1 MSKSKKNKFDIQ
13 KQLKIAVKTFLL
25 LILLCYVFLGFD
37 TIVNYDVDT
46 LNKKEIEQNLVLYEI
61 EQLKQNPKY
70 WDNSRLCYEIGSLYE
85 MIYLFDM
92 ASKYYQRSIELAT
105 RNYYA
110 PHFKLAKLNLE
121 RGKFQDAEFVLNL
134 IPNINNKKIK
144 YNKGLFY
151 EDMSVK
157 YANKNMIDDAILAIK
172 RAVIY
177 FETADKEKYTN
188 AKNEHAY
195 LLMRKSEEFI
205 KQNKIKDAMEI
216 LNKAIKENDS
226 AELKYRL
233 AILNY
238 DFNNEKALKLIEET
252 QKSNPTIIN
261 YNLYFQ
267 LLNNLIKNAEQNKK
281 TVEVRLYKQKQ
292 NALKKYINANFIYD
306 GDFKLENIQ
315 ATVESK
321 KWGTK
326 KFIHIT
332 FDIKSNSKDTIKNLY
347 AQLDF
352 NVNGKNFSKTIKIG
366 NKNGIIMPYA
376 IIKNNE
382 AIINISDVHE
392 MKYAINGKIYLY
404 KNLKFN
410 KIEIGKFSL

>member
-1 MSKSKKNKFDIQ
+1 MSKIKKNNFDIQ
-13 KQLKIAVKTFLL
+13 KQLKIAVKTFLF

-37 TIVNYDVDT
+37 TVVNYDVDT
-46 LNKKEIEQNLVLYEI
+46 LNKREIEQNLVLYEI

-70 WDNSRLCYEIGSLYE
+70 WNNSRLCYEIGSLYE

-110 PHFKLAKLNLE
+110 PHFKLARLNLE

-172 RAVIY
+172 KAVIY

-188 AKNEHAY
+188 AKNEQAY

-233 AILNY
+233 AVLNY
-238 DFNNEKALKLIEET
+238 DFNNERALKLIEET

-261 YNLYFQ
+261 YNLYFK
-267 LLNNLIKNAEQNKK
+267 LLDNLIKDAEQNKK

-352 NVNGKNFSKTIKIG
+352 NVNGKDFSKTIKIG

-376 IIKNNE
+376 LIKNNE
-382 AIINISDVHE
+382 ATINISDVHE
-392 MKYAINGKIYLY
+392 MKYTINGKIYLY

>member
-1 MSKSKKNKFDIQ
+1 MSKIKKNNFDIQ

-177 FETADKEKYTN
+177 FETADKEKYKN

-233 AILNY
+233 AVLNY
-238 DFNNEKALKLIEET
+238 DFNNERALKLIEET
-252 QKSNPTIIN
+252 QKLNPTIIN

-267 LLNNLIKNAEQNKK
+267 LLDNLVKDAEQNKK

-376 IIKNNE
+376 LIKNNE
-382 AIINISDVHE
+382 ATINISDVHE
-392 MKYAINGKIYLY
+392 MKYTINGKIYLY
-404 KNLKFN
+404 KNPKFN